1 MEIKSIGDMD
11 FDTLYN
17 TYADYVYQIAL
28 HYYENHHIA
37 EEIVQ
42 EVFEEVLDYEK
53 DIVLENAEA
62 WFFTLARNKVRS
74 YIRDHKKELLVE
86 SVFEHMDNIVHI
98 EGFDNM
104 KRNNSIEDNFIQKLT
119 QEDRLSLIEKIYD
132 ALYEKN
138 ERWYLAMTGAYVL
151 KVPHKV
157 LAKKMGISLGSLEM
171 ILSRAKRWVQKQYQ
185 KEFDRLDK
193 E

>member
-28 HYYENHHIA
+28 HYYENHHVA

-42 EVFEEVLDYEK
+42 EVFEQVLDYEE
-53 DIVLENAEA
+53 DMVLDDADA

-86 SVFEHMDNIVHI
+86 SIFENMDDIVHI
-98 EGFDNM
+98 DGFDNM
-104 KRNNSIEDNFIQKLT
+104 KRNNAVDEIYMRKLSE
-119 QEDRLSLIEKIYD
+119 QERLSLIEKIYD
-132 ALYEKN
+132 DLYEKN
-138 ERWYLAMTGAYVL
+138 ERWYHAMTGAYVL

-157 LAKKMGISLGSLEM
+157 LAERMGISLGSLEM
-171 ILSRAKRWVQKQYQ
+171 ILTRAKRWVQKRYQ
-185 KEFDRLDK
+185 KEFDRLKK